1 MLLDGCLKNSLLCNA
16 YTLYGSFGSEVRVT
30 LNVTLDLQTSQV
42 LFSEKCK
49 VSKNKVATY
58 MVPTDAKI

>member
-1 MLLDGCLKNSLLCNA
+1 MKLLLLCNA
-16 YTLYGSFGSEVRVT
+16 YTLYGSFGSDVRVT

-42 LFSEKCK
+42 LFSENRK